1 MTEWNHP
8 RMDPDASQP
17 EVLDAEPQ
25 VGLDVERQVGLD
37 AEQQVGRGELLLE
50 AHDAVPLAV
59 HDGEH
64 GRSEQSQQ
72 EPNLLFPM
80 SVSCFF
86 CST

>member
-1 MTEWNHP
+1 
-8 RMDPDASQP
+8 MDPDAYQP

-59 HDGEH
+59 RNEEH
-64 GRSEQSQQ
+64 GCPEQSQQ

-80 SVSCFF
+80 LASGVLFL

>member
-8 RMDPDASQP
+8 RADLDACQP
-17 EVLDAEPQ
+17 EVLDVEPL

-37 AEQQVGRGELLLE
+37 AQQQVGCGELLWE
-50 AHDAVPLAV
+50 VHDVVPLAV
-59 HDGEH
+59 RDEEH
-64 GRSEQSQQ
+64 GCPEQSQQ

-80 SVSCFF
+80 LASCVL